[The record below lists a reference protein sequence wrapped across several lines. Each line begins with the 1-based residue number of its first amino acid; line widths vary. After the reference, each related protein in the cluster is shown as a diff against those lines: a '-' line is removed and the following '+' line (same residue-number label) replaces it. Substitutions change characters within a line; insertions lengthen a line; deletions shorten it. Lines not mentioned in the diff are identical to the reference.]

1 MLAGVATDCCVLA
14 TALPAADAGASVTV
28 VGDACAGS
36 DDTAHRRALE
46 AMAVF
51 DPQIR
56 VRSTA
61 EVLAG

>member
-1 MLAGVATDCCVLA
+1 MLA
-14 TALPAADAGASVTV
+14 TALPAADGGASVTV